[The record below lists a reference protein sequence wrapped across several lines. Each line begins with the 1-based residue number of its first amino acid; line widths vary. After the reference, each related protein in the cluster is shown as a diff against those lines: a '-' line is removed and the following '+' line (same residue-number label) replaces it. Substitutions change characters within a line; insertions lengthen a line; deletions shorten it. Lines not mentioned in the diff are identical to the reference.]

1 MTTIQ
6 GLYSSGKWLISIPVT
21 VVFEDDGSVRFSGEG
36 ISSQHRIEDIGIS
49 DRLAEIPRYLYLPDG
64 ATIESPDNASIDA
77 VLSSR
82 RRGRVQS
89 IIHFLE
95 TKSAIAAAAT
105 SVILLT
111 VAGTLYFGLPG
122 MAQKLASRVPPEID
136 KQVGEQALEAFR
148 PYMDNSVA
156 TIQARRRV
164 QTQLRRLLPGVSDV
178 DLPRI
183 IFCRL
188 GTANAFALPG
198 NNIVLSMEFLNL
210 VKHEDELAAVLAH
223 ELGHLKYR
231 HGIQNLFRN
240 SLALLFVA
248 TLTGDLSSL
257 SRFGGTIPLMLVQN
271 GYSRSF
277 ERAADRHAL
286 SAMIAAEIPPRRFSS
301 ILARMEKA
309 NGNTFNPLSHVSTH
323 PSVEERAALFD
334 VGDPLPEPAP
344 GVDPPPS
351 SAANVTSPRTYP
363 ATRFSSRQ
371 STHTTQLD
379 ANGGVQPVPMALTQP
394 IYPPELH
401 AAGIEGEVNL
411 SFIVEV
417 DGSVSNPVV
426 VSSDND
432 GFNASAIAAVS
443 NWRFFP
449 GRLRDGKPVRVRMAV
464 PIKFMIREHPSLRPQ
479 PEK

>member
-1 MTTIQ
+1 MTTIR
-6 GLYSSGKWLISIPVT
+6 GLYSSGNWLISIPVEVT
-21 VVFEDDGSVRFSGEG
+21 FESDGCVRFSGDG
-36 ISSQHRIEDIGIS
+36 ISGQHRIEDIGIS

-64 ATIESPDNASIDA
+64 ATIESPDNSSIDA
-77 VLSSR
+77 VLSNR
-82 RRGRVQS
+82 RRGRLQS

-95 TKSAIAAAAT
+95 SNSAIAAAAT
-105 SVILLT
+105 SAILLA
-111 VAGTLYFGLPG
+111 VAGALYFGLPE
-122 MAQKLASRVPPEID
+122 MSQKLASRVPSEID
-136 KQVGEQALEAFR
+136 AQVGERALTAFR
-148 PYMDNSVA
+148 PYMDHSLA
-156 TIQARRRV
+156 TIRAKRRV
-164 QTQLRRLLPGVSDV
+164 QTQLRRLLPGVAER
-178 DLPRI
+178 DLPNI
-183 IFCRL
+183 FFCRL

-198 NNIVLSMEFLNL
+198 NNLVLSMEFLDL
-210 VKHEDELAAVLAH
+210 VGHEDELAAVLAH

-231 HGIQNLFRN
+231 HGIQNLFRS
-240 SLALLFVA
+240 SLALLFVT

-257 SRFGGTIPLMLVQN
+257 SQFGATIPLTLIQN

-277 ERAADRHAL
+277 EREADRHAL

-309 NGNTFNPLSHVSTH
+309 NGTKFNALSHLSTH
-323 PSVEERAALFD
+323 PSVEERASLFD
-334 VGDPLPEPAP
+334 VGAPLPEPDP
-344 GVDPPPS
+344 GVDPPPA
-351 SAANVTSPRTYP
+351 SAANATSPRTYP

-371 STHTTQLD
+371 NTHTTQLD

-394 IYPPELH
+394 VYPPELQ

-426 VSSDND
+426 VSSDNE

-464 PIKFMIREHPSLRPQ
+464 PIKFMIGEHPSIRPQ